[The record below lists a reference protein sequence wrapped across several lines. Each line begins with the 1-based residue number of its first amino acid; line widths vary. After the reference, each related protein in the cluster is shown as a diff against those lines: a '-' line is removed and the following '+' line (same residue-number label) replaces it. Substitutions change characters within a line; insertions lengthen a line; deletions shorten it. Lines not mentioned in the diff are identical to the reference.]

1 MLFSRNVMFYYR
13 HAPGYNSKISSDVYK
28 KILGSTNKKKNTGYN
43 KDSYENMYTHLGKK
57 YKSEKQK

>member
-1 MLFSRNVMFYYR
+1 MLFSKCYVLLQ

-28 KILGSTNKKKNTGYN
+28 KLGTNKKNNTGYN